1 MQGPA
6 FSLLVRG
13 SCMLGPA
20 EPLLDVGP
28 TLGPTTSDPR
38 ARQAFEGPADRAYVF
53 AKLARVRDAGPAVRD
68 VYAGLV

>member
-20 EPLLDVGP
+20 EPLFDV
-28 TLGPTTSDPR
+28 GPTTSDPR

-53 AKLARVRDAGPAVRD
+53 AKLTRVRDAGPAVRD
-68 VYAGLV
+68 AYAGLA

>member
-20 EPLLDVGP
+20 EPLFDV
-28 TLGPTTSDPR
+28 GPTTSDPR

-68 VYAGLV
+68 AYAGLA